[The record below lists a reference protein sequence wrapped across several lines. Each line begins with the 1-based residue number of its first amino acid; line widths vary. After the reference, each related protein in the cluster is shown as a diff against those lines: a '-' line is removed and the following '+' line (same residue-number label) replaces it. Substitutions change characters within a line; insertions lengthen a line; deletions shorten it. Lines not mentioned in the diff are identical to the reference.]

1 MRVLILL
8 AASAAIL
15 IASSNPWN
23 KDSAQWSADD
33 AERILASSPWA
44 RVAGAT
50 FDTPADDAEQGVEMP
65 PGNQAGDSRGA
76 TDGKW
81 DGGVSKNTSGV
92 VPTLP
97 VTVRWDSALPMIKA
111 SQRAAAK
118 PVSDIDLTEED
129 LKKFYIITVV
139 GLVPSMNSK
148 HVTHLA
154 NGNPDGNA
162 APDPEQ
168 ILTGIKTQSH
178 LFFPNR
184 PSVRPDEVK
193 LDSKTGALRFYFP
206 RSSAIVMTDKEVLF
220 STHYGRLTVRQRFRL
235 KDMLYKGELEL

>member
-15 IASSNPWN
+15 NASNPWS
-23 KDSAQWSADD
+23 KDSSQWSADD
-33 AERILASSPWA
+33 VERILTSSPWG

-50 FDTPADDAEQGVEMP
+50 FDTPADDEEQGVELP

-81 DGGVSKNTSGV
+81 DGGVSKNSTGS

-97 VTVRWDSALPMIKA
+97 VTVRWDSALPMVKA
-111 SQRAAAK
+111 SQRAAGNQAGD
-118 PVSDIDLTEED
+118 PGLTEGD
-129 LKKFYIITVV
+129 LKRFYVITVI
-139 GLVPSMNSK
+139 GLVPSTNSK
-148 HVTHLA
+148 HPTKPA
-154 NGNPDGNA
+154 NASPDNGA
-162 APDPEQ
+162 TVDPEQ
-168 ILTGIKTQSH
+168 LLTGIKTQSH

-193 LDSKTGALRFYFP
+193 LDAKTGALRFYFP
-206 RSSAIVMTDKEVLF
+206 RSSSIALGDKEVLF

-235 KDMLYKGELEL
+235 KDMLYKGVLEL